1 MTAET
6 LDRPTRRRIE
16 KAAAKKEKLLI
27 RVRTEMRT
35 GNGTYFSP
43 WRILKDDPKNGIY
56 DLTNWKRKYQ
66 AFDGHYASRKRYP
79 SRYRDEKNVWYATL
93 HASVTR
99 PATVMRRTSG
109 TPRGRA
115 ALRTRRSRP

>member
-79 SRYRDEKNVWYATL
+79 SRYREEKNVWY
-93 HASVTR
+93 VKR
-99 PATVMRRTSG
+99 PGSTTY
-109 TPRGRA
+109 TPFPPMTDA
-115 ALRTRRSRP
+115 EQAMFDDFFMS